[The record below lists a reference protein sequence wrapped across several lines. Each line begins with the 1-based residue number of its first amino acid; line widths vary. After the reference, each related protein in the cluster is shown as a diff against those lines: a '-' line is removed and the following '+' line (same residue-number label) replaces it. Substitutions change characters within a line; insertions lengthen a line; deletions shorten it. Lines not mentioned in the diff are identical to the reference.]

1 MGVIDKQLC
10 QLQKSTSGIHFNRYS
25 YDRPGQASTDTTVVV
40 VPTYIKA
47 HPSCSCPTGTFQ
59 SNWFKWNTIMKLSL
73 VEIFIILAAL
83 YTNGPLFFASA
94 FIPNI
99 CSGQSQR
106 CRTISNTSKKSSE
119 VGLGAT
125 RNIVEAASGDLLFL
139 LLKRFNSQTTGEED
153 KEIENLMGVLQDSR
167 TSFDPEKCLN
177 GPLYAALYQSG
188 PQPFWERFDFR
199 LSFGNGRK
207 NIKGQQYL
215 KNAEGNYDVLNYAEF
230 VGKFFS
236 VEAVGTCRKN
246 RDQDLIAVDKGI
258 MLNPFLKLFKNAERS
273 VSSLVKCPADYTIQ
287 ATGVTFQIFDNK
299 KDIDIQGTGYMRMLY
314 ADENLR
320 ILTSP
325 KDTTSSGNAVD
336 EKAGLTVA
344 QVRVNLIDPDFR
356 I

>member
-1 MGVIDKQLC
+1 
-10 QLQKSTSGIHFNRYS
+10 
-25 YDRPGQASTDTTVVV
+25 
-40 VPTYIKA
+40 
-47 HPSCSCPTGTFQ
+47 
-59 SNWFKWNTIMKLSL
+59 MKLSS
-73 VEIFIILAAL
+73 VEIFVILAAL

-106 CRTISNTSKKSSE
+106 CWTISNTSKKSSE

-188 PQPFWERFDFR
+188 PQPFWERFDFG